1 MPEQLSGFP
10 YWELRFDESGRL
22 VDSRAAGA
30 LVEELP
36 GQGLTDLFVFSH
48 GWNNDRGMAR
58 DLYERYFAEMRALL
72 DRSDLPGTRREA
84 AIGTVGVIWPSMRWE
99 DEALPPAA
107 GAAGGAAGLGAA
119 RAPASDGHVV
129 KQLKAV
135 FPDAK
140 HQKILDEL
148 AGLLDT
154 RPRSD
159 AELERFKR
167 LMREL
172 AAGPD
177 VTDSPEESGEQTGLL
192 KDDLRRG
199 ESLEVFERFGSAAEA
214 QGSEGGAAGL
224 GDRFARLWAGA
235 KEALRAASYW
245 QMKKRAGIVG
255 KEGLGPL
262 LGRVHTAQPDL
273 RIHLLGH
280 SFGARLVSFALA
292 GLPINPAEASP
303 IKSVTLL
310 QGAFSHFAF
319 ADALPHDRARG
330 GALKGMASHVDGPIT
345 ISHSTFD
352 TAVGTAYPLASIVS
366 LDDAS
371 AAEDLTF
378 RWGAMG
384 HDGAQGVESANL
396 PLGRVGQTYPF
407 GRGKIVN
414 LDGNAIIREGGP
426 PAGAH
431 GDIFHPQ
438 LAWAT
443 LAAAGVVA
451 P

>member
-1 MPEQLSGFP
+1 MPEQMSGFP
-10 YWELRFDESGRL
+10 YWELRFDEGGQV
-22 VDSRAAGA
+22 VDAGA
-30 LVEELP
+30 VSALLAALP
-36 GQGLTDLFVFSH
+36 AERVTDLFVFSH
-48 GWNNDRGMAR
+48 GWNNDRATAR
-58 DLYERYFAEMRALL
+58 GLYESYFAEMRALL
-72 DRSDLPGTRREA
+72 DRTDLPGTRREA
-84 AIGTVGVIWPSMRWE
+84 TIGTVGVIWPSMRWA
-99 DEALPPAA
+99 DEAGPAA
-107 GAAGGAAGLGAA
+107 ARASGGAAGVGG
-119 RAPASDGHVV
+119 APACDGELV

-135 FPDAK
+135 FQGTK
-140 HQKILDEL
+140 EQK
-148 AGLLDT
+148 LLDDLAKLLET

-159 AELERFKR
+159 AELERFKG

-177 VTDSPEESGEQTGLL
+177 VTDSPEDAGEQTGLM
-192 KDDLRRG
+192 KDDARRA
-199 ESLEVFERFGSAAEA
+199 EPLEVFERFGAVAEPVAA
-214 QGSEGGAAGL
+214 EGGAAGF

-255 KEGLGPL
+255 KDGLGPV
-262 LGRVHTAQPDL
+262 LGRIHDAQPGI
-273 RIHLLGH
+273 RMHLLGH

-292 GLPINPAEASP
+292 GVPQRASGASP

-330 GALKGMASHVDGPIT
+330 GALKGAASRVDGPIAV
-345 ISHSTFD
+345 SHSTFD
-352 TAVGTAYPLASIVS
+352 SAVGTLYPLASLVS

-371 AAEDLTF
+371 AAKDLAF
-378 RWGAMG
+378 RWGAIG
-384 HDGAQGVESANL
+384 SDGAQAVVTANV
-396 PLGRVGQTYPF
+396 PLGRVGQAYPF
-407 GRGKIVN
+407 ERGKIVN
-414 LDGNAIIREGGP
+414 LDSSAVIRNGGP
-426 PAGAH
+426 PDGAH

-438 LAWAT
+438 IAWLT

>member
-1 MPEQLSGFP
+1 MVEQVSGFP
-10 YWELRFDESGRL
+10 YWELRFDEHGRL
-22 VDSRAAGA
+22 TDANAGER
-30 LVEELP
+30 LIGDLP
-36 GQGLTDLFVFSH
+36 AQGLTDLFVFSH
-48 GWNNDRGMAR
+48 GWNNDRAAAR
-58 DLYERYFAEMRALL
+58 DLYARYFAEMRALL
-72 DRSDLPGTRREA
+72 DRADLPGTRREA
-84 AIGTVGVIWPSMRWE
+84 SIGAVGVIWPSMRWA
-99 DEALPPAA
+99 DEPVPTAA
-107 GAAGGAAGLGAA
+107 RATGGAAGVGGGRGAA
-119 RAPASDGHVV
+119 TDGEVV

-135 FPDAK
+135 FPEAQD
-140 HQKILDEL
+140 QRILDEL
-148 AGLLDT
+148 AELLER

-172 AAGPD
+172 ATGPD
-177 VTDSPEESGEQTGLL
+177 VTDSPEETGEQIGLMR
-192 KDDLRRG
+192 DAAASD
-199 ESLEVFERFGSAAEA
+199 EPLEVFERFGAATEPPA
-214 QGSEGGAAGL
+214 GEVGAAGF

-255 KEGLGPL
+255 KEGLGPF
-262 LGRVHTAQPDL
+262 LGRVRAAQPDL
-273 RIHLLGH
+273 RLHLVGH

-292 GLPINPAEASP
+292 GVPHAASGGSP

-310 QGAFSHFAF
+310 QAAFSHFAF

-330 GALKGMASHVDGPIT
+330 GALKGIANRVDGPIV

-352 TAVGTAYPLASIVS
+352 TAVGTLYPLASVVS

-371 AAEDLTF
+371 AAEDLAF

-384 HDGAQGVESANL
+384 HDGAQAVQAEAL
-396 PLGRVGQTYPF
+396 PLGRVGQSYPF

-414 LDGNAIIREGGP
+414 LDGNSIIREGGP

-443 LAAAGVVA
+443 LAAAGVVRA
-451 P
+451 